1 MNICENLVLQN
12 INDDSKIR
20 IIYIDNVSDICFF
33 VNLTGQSAIPKFV
46 QLTHIERLINE
57 EIFIIV
63 IDPYAKI
70 IDETNISDK
79 QKNIRNK
86 KWDIVKYI
94 WEDNKIDFLNKKSR
108 STIIKNAAITFN
120 CNEYYVRRTLTVFL
134 QKGMSKNSLLLE
146 YNNCGGKGKIR
157 KSLGNKRGRKRRN
170 ERDGQIIEGI
180 NIDEVNANIINASRI
195 SFYLKSQ
202 KKSLAESY
210 RYMLRKFYSDK
221 YIENGIEK
229 IVVWDKARIPTY
241 RQFVYWV
248 HYFESEK
255 ENIIKRESKKYYELH
270 NRELLS
276 DSMVGTFG
284 PGHRYQIDATI
295 ADVYLVSSV
304 DNTRIIGR
312 PVVYCVIDVFSRLIC
327 GLYIG
332 LEGPSWLGAMMAL
345 DNVVE
350 DKVMF
355 CKKYGIDITDEEWP
369 NSFLPEKILADRG
382 EFEGYN
388 VENLINNLN
397 IKIENTSPYRGDL
410 KGIVERY
417 FRTINEKIKHM
428 TPGAIYKEYRERGER
443 NYALDAKLNLFEFS
457 AIIIY
462 EILYHNNSI
471 VGGYTLSNE
480 MIKDNI
486 KPIPAAIW
494 EWGLKNRRCGFK
506 YVNQDVVRLN
516 LMYKKQIS
524 ITRKGLQFNTKLY
537 YSCEKALKEEWFIKK
552 LNQRINIVYDP
563 RNMNHIYIPI
573 NEGKSFIVCNL
584 LEKCYQY
591 KELSIDEITFLNELE
606 NESKKEYID
615 EQNQWDISKIDSIE
629 KIISNAKA
637 RKSISRESDSKK
649 LRGIRTNRL
658 HEKEKR
664 RETEGFVLVNKNND
678 ITNDDKNVL
687 IKENTG
693 YTSAMNLLR
702 KVKGE
707 KINE

>member
-20 IIYIDNVSDICFF
+20 IIYIDNVSDICYF
-33 VNLTGQSAIPKFV
+33 VDLSGQSAIPKFV
-46 QLTHIERLINE
+46 QLTYIEKLISD

-63 IDPYAKI
+63 IDPYVKI
-70 IDETNISDK
+70 IDETSISDK
-79 QKNIRNK
+79 QKSIRNK

-108 STIIKNAAITFN
+108 SNIIKNAAIIFK
-120 CNEYYVRRTLTVFL
+120 CNEYYVRRALTAFL
-134 QKGMSKNSLLLE
+134 QKGMNKNSLLLE
-146 YNNCGGKGKIR
+146 YNNCGGRGKIR
-157 KSLGNKRGRKRRN
+157 KSSGSKRGRKREN
-170 ERDGQIIEGI
+170 ERDGQVIEGI

-195 SFYLKSQ
+195 SFYLKSN

-221 YIENGIEK
+221 YIEDGIEK
-229 IVVWDKARIPTY
+229 VMVWDKARIPTY

-255 ENIIKRESKKYYELH
+255 ENVIKRESKKYYELH

-276 DSMVGTFG
+276 NSMVGTFG

-295 ADVYLVSSV
+295 ADVYLISSM
-304 DNTRIIGR
+304 DKTRIIGR
-312 PVVYCVIDVFSRLIC
+312 PVVYFVIDVFSRLIC

-345 DNVVE
+345 DNVIE
-350 DKVMF
+350 DKVLF
-355 CKKYGIDITDEEWP
+355 CKNYGIEITNKEWP

-410 KGIVERY
+410 KGIVERN

-428 TPGAIYKEYRERGER
+428 APGAVYKQYRERGDR
-443 NYALDAKLNLFEFS
+443 NYALDAKLDLFEFS

-486 KPIPAAIW
+486 KPIPSAIW

-506 YVNQDVVRLN
+506 HVDQDVVRLN

-537 YSCEKALKEEWFIKK
+537 YSCDKALKEEWFIKR

-573 NEGKSFIVCNL
+573 GQGKSFIICNL

-591 KELSIDEITFLNELE
+591 KGLSIEEITFLHELE
-606 NESKKEYID
+606 NESKNDYID
-615 EQNQWDISKIDSIE
+615 EQNQWNVNKIDAIE
-629 KIISNAKA
+629 KIISNAKS
-637 RKSISRESDSKK
+637 RNNISNESDAKK
-649 LRGIRTNRL
+649 LRGIRKNRL
-658 HEKEKR
+658 NEKEKR
-664 RETEGFVLVNKNND
+664 RETEGFVLANKNND
-678 ITNDDKNVL
+678 ITNEDNNDS
-687 IKENTG
+687 IIEDTG
-693 YTSAMNLLR
+693 YTLAMNLLR

-707 KINE
+707 KK

>member
-1 MNICENLVLQN
+1 MNIYENLVLQN
-12 INDDSKIR
+12 INDDTKIR
-20 IIYIDNVSDICFF
+20 IIYVDNASDICYF
-33 VNLTGQSAIPKFV
+33 VNLIGQSAIPKFV
-46 QLTHIERLINE
+46 QLTHIEKLINE
-57 EIFIIV
+57 EIFIII
-63 IDPYAKI
+63 IDPYVKF
-70 IDETNISDK
+70 IDEIKISDK
-79 QKNIRNK
+79 QKDVRNK

-94 WEDNKIDFLNKKSR
+94 WEDNKMEFLNKKSR
-108 STIIKNAAITFN
+108 STIIKNAAIMFK
-120 CNEYYVRRTLTVFL
+120 CNEYYVRRTLTAFL

-146 YNNCGGKGKIR
+146 YNNCGGRGKIR
-157 KSLGNKRGRKRRN
+157 KSSGNKRGRKRAN
-170 ERDGQIIEGI
+170 EQDGEIIEGI
-180 NIDEVNANIINASRI
+180 NINEVNANIINASRI

-202 KKSLAESY
+202 KKSLAEAY

-221 YIENGIEK
+221 YIEDGIEK
-229 IVVWDKARIPTY
+229 IMVWDKNRIPTY

-255 ENIIKRESKKYYELH
+255 ENVVKRESKKYYELH

-276 DSMVGTFG
+276 NSMVGTFG

-304 DNTRIIGR
+304 DNSRIIGR

-327 GLYIG
+327 GLYVG

-345 DNVVE
+345 DNVTE

-355 CKKYGIDITDEEWP
+355 CKKYGIEITDKEWP

-388 VENLINNLN
+388 VENLVNNLN

-410 KGIVERY
+410 KGIVERN

-428 TPGAIYKEYRERGER
+428 TPGAIYKQYRQRGDR
-443 NYALDAKLNLFEFS
+443 NYALDAKLDLYEFS
-457 AIIIY
+457 AIMIY

-486 KPIPAAIW
+486 KPIPSAIW
-494 EWGLKNRRCGFK
+494 KWGLENRRCGFK
-506 YVNQDVVRLN
+506 YVNQDIVRLN

-537 YSCEKALKEEWFIKK
+537 YSCDKALKEEWFIKR
-552 LNQRINIVYDP
+552 LNQRIDIVYDP
-563 RNMNHIYIPI
+563 RNMNNIYIPI
-573 NEGKSFIVCNL
+573 DQGRSFIICNL
-584 LEKCYQY
+584 LERCYQY
-591 KELSIDEITFLNELE
+591 KGLSIEEITFIRELE
-606 NESKKEYID
+606 NESKNKYID
-615 EQNQWDISKIDSIE
+615 EQNQLDVNKIEAVE
-629 KIISNAKA
+629 KIISSAKT
-637 RKSISRESDSKK
+637 RNNISKESDAKK
-649 LRGIRTNRL
+649 LKGIRKNRL
-658 HEKEKR
+658 NEKEKR
-664 RETEGFVLVNKNND
+664 RETEGFILANKNND
-678 ITNDDKNVL
+678 IENEENNDL

-693 YTSAMNLLR
+693 YMSAMNLLR

>member
-1 MNICENLVLQN
+1 MNIYENLVLQN
-12 INDDSKIR
+12 INDDTKIR
-20 IIYIDNVSDICFF
+20 IIYVDNASDICYF
-33 VNLTGQSAIPKFV
+33 VNLIGQSAIPKFV
-46 QLTHIERLINE
+46 QLTHIEKLINE
-57 EIFIIV
+57 EIFIII
-63 IDPYAKI
+63 IDPYVKF
-70 IDETNISDK
+70 IDEIKISDK
-79 QKNIRNK
+79 QKDVRNK

-94 WEDNKIDFLNKKSR
+94 WEDNKMEFLNKKSR
-108 STIIKNAAITFN
+108 STIIKNAAIMFK
-120 CNEYYVRRTLTVFL
+120 CNEYYVRRTLTAFL

-146 YNNCGGKGKIR
+146 YNNCGGRGKIR
-157 KSLGNKRGRKRRN
+157 KSSGNKRGRKRAN
-170 ERDGQIIEGI
+170 EQDGEIIEGI
-180 NIDEVNANIINASRI
+180 NINEVNANIINASRI

-202 KKSLAESY
+202 KKSLAEAY

-221 YIENGIEK
+221 YIEDGIEK
-229 IVVWDKARIPTY
+229 IMVWDKNRIPTY

-255 ENIIKRESKKYYELH
+255 ENVVKRESKKYYELH

-276 DSMVGTFG
+276 NSMVGTFG

-304 DNTRIIGR
+304 DNSRIIGR

-327 GLYIG
+327 GLYVG

-345 DNVVE
+345 DNVTE

-355 CKKYGIDITDEEWP
+355 CKKYGIEITDKEWP

-388 VENLINNLN
+388 VENLVNNLN

-410 KGIVERY
+410 KGIVERN

-428 TPGAIYKEYRERGER
+428 TPGAIYKQYRERGDR
-443 NYALDAKLNLFEFS
+443 NYALDAKLDLYEFS
-457 AIIIY
+457 AIMIY

-486 KPIPAAIW
+486 KPIPSAIW
-494 EWGLKNRRCGFK
+494 KWGLENRRCGFK
-506 YVNQDVVRLN
+506 YVNQDIVRLN

-537 YSCEKALKEEWFIKK
+537 YSCDKALKEEWFIKR
-552 LNQRINIVYDP
+552 LNQRIDIVYDP
-563 RNMNHIYIPI
+563 RNMNNIYIPI
-573 NEGKSFIVCNL
+573 DQGRSFIICNL
-584 LEKCYQY
+584 LERCYQY
-591 KELSIDEITFLNELE
+591 KGLSIEEITFIRELE
-606 NESKKEYID
+606 NESKNKYID
-615 EQNQWDISKIDSIE
+615 EQNQLDVNKIEAVE
-629 KIISNAKA
+629 KIISSAKT
-637 RKSISRESDSKK
+637 RNNISKESDAKK
-649 LRGIRTNRL
+649 LKGIRKNRL
-658 HEKEKR
+658 NEKEKR
-664 RETEGFVLVNKNND
+664 RETEGFILANKNND
-678 ITNDDKNVL
+678 IENEENNDL

-693 YTSAMNLLR
+693 YMSAMNLLR